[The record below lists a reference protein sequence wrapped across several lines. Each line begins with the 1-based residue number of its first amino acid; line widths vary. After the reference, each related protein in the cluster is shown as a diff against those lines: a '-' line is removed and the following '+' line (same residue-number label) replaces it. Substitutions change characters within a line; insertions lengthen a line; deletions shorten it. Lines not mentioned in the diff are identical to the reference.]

1 MYLAAG
7 VHVSEEQLKVDLA
20 ALGKLS
26 PQLQGLATKL
36 TNAATSHPGGESGRS
51 PATVAIGKLVSR
63 SIPNLQRT
71 LAARL
76 NTVADLSAQTV
87 TQFGDTEEHITQTL
101 RSAAGLAL
109 TRDVP
114 MGER

>member
-1 MYLAAG
+1 MSDEKLQA
-7 VHVSEEQLKVDLA
+7 DLA

-26 PQLQGLATKL
+26 PELAGLATKL
-36 TNAATSHPGGESGRS
+36 KKSASAHPGGESGRS
-51 PATVAIGKLVSR
+51 PATVAIGKLVEK

-87 TQFGDTEEHITQTL
+87 TQFGDTEEHVTQTI

-109 TRDVP
+109 TREVP

>member
-1 MYLAAG
+1 M
-7 VHVSEEQLKVDLA
+7 SDDKLKIDLE

-26 PQLQGLATKL
+26 PDLQGLATKL
-36 TNAATSHPGGESGRS
+36 TKAANSHPGGESGRS
-51 PATVAIGKLVSR
+51 PATVAIGKLVSK
-63 SIPNLQRT
+63 SIPNMQRS

-87 TQFGDTEEHITQTL
+87 TQFGDTEEHITQTI

-114 MGER
+114 IGDR

>member
-1 MYLAAG
+1 MSDDELRADLSALSRLSPELRGLAAR
-7 VHVSEEQLKVDLA
+7 LTKA
-20 ALGKLS
+20 AS
-26 PQLQGLATKL
+26 A
-36 TNAATSHPGGESGRS
+36 HPGGESGRS
-51 PATVAIGKLVSR
+51 PATMAIGKLVSN
-63 SIPNLQRT
+63 SIPNMQRS

-87 TQFGDTEEHITQTL
+87 TQFGDAEEHVTQTI

-109 TRDVP
+109 THDVP

>member
-1 MYLAAG
+1 M
-7 VHVSEEQLKVDLA
+7 KVDLA

-26 PQLQGLATKL
+26 PQLQGLGAKL
-36 TNAATSHPGGESGRS
+36 TKAASAHPGGESGRS
-51 PATVAIGKLVSR
+51 PATVAIGKLVSK

-87 TQFGDTEEHITQTL
+87 TQFGDTEEHVTQTI

-109 TRDVP
+109 TREVP
-114 MGER
+114 VGER

>member
-7 VHVSEEQLKVDLA
+7 VHVSDEQLKVDLA

-36 TNAATSHPGGESGRS
+36 TKAATSHPGGESGRS
-51 PATVAIGKLVSR
+51 PATVAIGKLVSKSVPNVQR
-63 SIPNLQRT
+63 S

-87 TQFGDTEEHITQTL
+87 TQFGDTEEHVTQAI

>member
-1 MYLAAG
+1 M
-7 VHVSEEQLKVDLA
+7 SDDKLKADLA

-26 PQLQGLATKL
+26 PELQGLASKL
-36 TNAATSHPGGESGRS
+36 TKAASAHPGGESGRS
-51 PATVAIGKLVSR
+51 PATVAIGKLVGK

-87 TQFGDTEEHITQTL
+87 TQFGDTEEHVAQAI

-114 MGER
+114 VEDR

>member
-7 VHVSEEQLKVDLA
+7 VHVSDEQLKVDLA

-36 TNAATSHPGGESGRS
+36 TKAATSHPGGESGRS

-63 SIPNLQRT
+63 SIPNVQRT

-87 TQFGDTEEHITQTL
+87 TQFGDTEEHVTQTI

-114 MGER
+114 MGDH

>member
-1 MYLAAG
+1 M
-7 VHVSEEQLKVDLA
+7 SDDQLKVDLA
-20 ALGKLS
+20 ALATLS

-36 TNAATSHPGGESGRS
+36 TKAASAHPGGESGRS
-51 PATVAIGKLVSR
+51 PATVAIGKLVSK

-87 TQFGDTEEHITQTL
+87 TQFGDTEEHVTQAI

-114 MGER
+114 VPVGER

>member
-1 MYLAAG
+1 M
-7 VHVSEEQLKVDLA
+7 SDEQLKVDLA

-26 PQLQGLATKL
+26 PQLQGLGAKL
-36 TNAATSHPGGESGRS
+36 TKAASAHPGGESGRS
-51 PATVAIGKLVSR
+51 PATVAIGKLVSK

-87 TQFGDTEEHITQTL
+87 TQFGDTEEHVTQTI

-109 TRDVP
+109 TREVP
-114 MGER
+114 VGER

>member
-1 MYLAAG
+1 MSDEKLQA
-7 VHVSEEQLKVDLA
+7 DLA
-20 ALGKLS
+20 ALGRLS
-26 PQLQGLATKL
+26 PQLQGMADKL
-36 TNAATSHPGGESGRS
+36 VKAASSHPGGESGRS
-51 PATVAIGKLVSR
+51 PATVAIGKLVSK
-63 SIPNLQRT
+63 SIPNVQRT

-87 TQFGDTEEHITQTL
+87 TQFGDTEEHIAQTL

-114 MGER
+114 VPTEDR

>member
-1 MYLAAG
+1 M
-7 VHVSEEQLKVDLA
+7 SDEQVKVDLA

-26 PQLQGLATKL
+26 PELQGLATKL
-36 TNAATSHPGGESGRS
+36 TKAASAHPGGESGRS
-51 PATVAIGKLVSR
+51 PATVAIGKLVEK
-63 SIPNLQRT
+63 SIPGLQRT

-87 TQFGDTEEHITQTL
+87 AQFGDTEEHIEQAI

>member
-1 MYLAAG
+1 
-7 VHVSEEQLKVDLA
+7 VTEQLEVDLD

-26 PQLQGLATKL
+26 PELQGLATKL
-36 TNAATSHPGGESGRS
+36 TTAANSHSGVESGGS
-51 PATVAIGKLVSR
+51 PATTAIRALVEK
-63 SIPNLQRT
+63 SIPGVQRT

-76 NTVADLSAQTV
+76 NTVADLSQQAK
-87 TQFGDTEEHITQTL
+87 TQFGDTEAHIQQTI

-114 MGER
+114 IGDH

>member
-1 MYLAAG
+1 M
-7 VHVSEEQLKVDLA
+7 SDEQLKVDLA
-20 ALGKLS
+20 ALGKLL
-26 PQLQGLATKL
+26 PQLQGLGAKL
-36 TNAATSHPGGESGRS
+36 TKAASAHPGGESGRS
-51 PATVAIGKLVSR
+51 PATVAIGKLVSK

-87 TQFGDTEEHITQTL
+87 TQFGDTEEHVTQTI

-109 TRDVP
+109 TREVP
-114 MGER
+114 VGER

>member
-1 MYLAAG
+1 M
-7 VHVSEEQLKVDLA
+7 SDDKLKIDLE

-26 PQLQGLATKL
+26 PDLQGLATRL
-36 TNAATSHPGGESGRS
+36 TKAASSHPGGESGRS
-51 PATVAIGKLVSR
+51 PATVAISKLVSK
-63 SIPNLQRT
+63 SIPNMQRS

-87 TQFGDTEEHITQTL
+87 TQFGDTEEHITQTI

>member
-1 MYLAAG
+1 M
-7 VHVSEEQLKVDLA
+7 SDDQLKVDLA

-26 PQLQGLATKL
+26 PQLQGLGAKL
-36 TNAATSHPGGESGRS
+36 AKAASAHPGGESGRS
-51 PATVAIGKLVSR
+51 PATVAIGKLVSK
-63 SIPNLQRT
+63 SIPNVQRS

-87 TQFGDTEEHITQTL
+87 AQFGDTEEHVTQMI

-114 MGER
+114 IGDR

>member
-1 MYLAAG
+1 M
-7 VHVSEEQLKVDLA
+7 SDEQLKVDIA

-26 PQLQGLATKL
+26 PQLQGLGTKL
-36 TNAATSHPGGESGRS
+36 TKAASNHPGGESGRS
-51 PATVAIGKLVSR
+51 PATVAIGKLVSK
-63 SIPNLQRT
+63 SIPGLQRT

-87 TQFGDTEEHITQTL
+87 TQFGDTEEHVTQTL